1 MIKAYKDFWVHILDF
16 SGRTR
21 RKNYWWAIVFN
32 YILSGIV
39 ITILDNVL
47 SKSIAFSDVDSINI
61 LMMNMLSEF
70 IVILTWLATLSIK
83 VRRLHDTKRSGWW
96 LLIQLIPGIGS
107 IWFFVLMVLPT
118 KGDAN
123 EQLDY
128 YVSKPRLA
136 VMSVIVIVLSLG
148 SVMWKNLGTY
158 GDETYEASQVKKWTA
173 EQHALLTDDQFDQMV
188 SKYSDK
194 KITGM
199 TKGKNRTVIIPGL
212 RGGWSINHDTKKASF
227 GTNWVP
233 QGLAETSD
241 QYLISAYDGNHRLN
255 SVIYVVNKSNGKY
268 EKTIILGSKSHV
280 GGLAIDQDHGLLW
293 VSNDTK
299 TAARIEGISLK
310 KIAEYDAT
318 KMKKPIKATQNAK
331 LPWASKVS
339 GLSYYKNNLLIVKY
353 GKSESDRS
361 VTDIE
366 VDHKTGLVT
375 NKTMQGTPIPDNVTT
390 LGGAAQ
396 VLEKNNVIKSY
407 TPGYNRM
414 QGFSVIPSPDSKTV
428 MAVYTQSN
436 GDSASKLMIQS
447 EAFDGQ
453 FKFNNVNS
461 KNDKSTLIA
470 SLYLPPSIEQVSVDP
485 SEKQISLLFEGA
497 AAEYSGFRF
506 GLFRAPFIDRLVI
519 FNYGLNK

>member
-16 SGRTR
+16 SGRTG
-21 RKNYWWAIVFN
+21 RKNYWWAIVIN
-32 YILSGIV
+32 YVLSGIIITV
-39 ITILDNVL
+39 IDNFL
-47 SKSIAFSDVDSINI
+47 SQTVAISDVDGANI
-61 LMMNMLSEF
+61 LLMNMSLEV
-70 IVILTWLATLSIK
+70 IIILTWLATLSVR

-96 LLIQLIPGIGS
+96 VLLQPIPVIGT

-128 YVSKPRLA
+128 YVSKRKLA
-136 VMSVIVIVLSLG
+136 LMSVLVVALSLG
-148 SVMWKNLGTY
+148 SVIWKNLETY
-158 GDETYEASQVKKWTA
+158 GDEAYEASQVKKWTA
-173 EQHALLTDDQFDQMV
+173 EQHALLTDEQFNQMV

-212 RGGWSINHDTKKASF
+212 RGAWSINHDTKDAAF

-233 QGLAETSD
+233 QGLTETKE

-255 SVIYVVNKSNGKY
+255 SVIFLVNKDTGKY
-268 EKTIILGSKSHV
+268 QKTIILSTKSHV
-280 GGLAIDQDHGLLW
+280 GGLAVDKDHGLLW

-299 TAARIEGISLK
+299 AEARIEAISLTDMAK
-310 KIAEYDAT
+310 YDAAKT
-318 KMKKPIKATQNAK
+318 EKPIKATQNAK

-339 GLSYYKNNLLIVKY
+339 GLSYYKNNLAIVKY
-353 GKSESDRS
+353 GKNKSVRS

-366 VDHKTGLVT
+366 VDHKSGLVT
-375 NKTMQGTPIPDNVTT
+375 KKTMQGAPIPDEVTT
-390 LGGAAQ
+390 LKGVADI
-396 VLEKNNVIKSY
+396 LKKNNVIKSY
-407 TPGYNRM
+407 TPGYDRM
-414 QGFSVIPSPDSKTV
+414 QGFSVVPSPDDNWV
-428 MAVYTQSN
+428 IALYTQSN
-436 GDSASKLMIQS
+436 GDSASKLIMQS
-447 EAFDGQ
+447 EAFNNGQ
-453 FKFNNVNS
+453 LNFNN
-461 KNDKSTLIA
+461 KSTFLA
-470 SLYLPPSIEQVSVDP
+470 SLYLPPSVEQVSADP

-497 AAEYSGFRF
+497 AAEYSKFRF